1 MEIGR
6 IGCVFWSGRGVVG
19 RIWVRRVWR
28 GRVMR
33 DAMRVRGSG
42 ILLYCLFEV
51 LYAEMLSRI
60 GDKVASI

>member
-1 MEIGR
+1 M
-6 IGCVFWSGRGVVG
+6 VG